1 MLESDLIMISTNAT
15 EAEDYI
21 SASKKRFP
29 LAFQATASVPAPEPP
44 MRTTASDQ
52 ETDGPEQASEPPLE
66 ETPVAIVPE
75 APPEPL
81 PQDDQVPAEVMEF
94 FVPEAEDHLQV
105 VTDCL
110 LSLEPNPGPE
120 QIHRLLR
127 AMHTVKGSSAQVGLH
142 RISHVAHRPTD
153 LIGRLRAADL

>member
-15 EAEDYI
+15 EAEDDI
-21 SASKKRFP
+21 SAFKQRFP
-29 LAFQATASVPAPEPP
+29 FAFQATASVSAPEPP

-81 PQDDQVPAEVMEF
+81 PQADQVPAQAMEF
-94 FVPEAEDHLQV
+94 FAPDATHHPPEV
-105 VTDCL
+105 
-110 LSLEPNPGPE
+110 
-120 QIHRLLR
+120 
-127 AMHTVKGSSAQVGLH
+127 
-142 RISHVAHRPTD
+142 
-153 LIGRLRAADL
+153 